1 MTVRRRVGALAL
13 AALVLLGAAIA
24 TAGPDAIPA
33 SGLGGGPGWVR
44 GLYGD
49 GLGVGGGALIWLERG
64 ALVAYAAV
72 LLCAPALPS
81 RWLWIA
87 MSGLVAAFAASGPL
101 LSLDVFSYASYAR
114 LEALHG
120 LNPYEAVPADVPGDS
135 ALPFL
140 IDNRD
145 VSSAYGPL
153 FTLVT
158 LPLAQLGLGW
168 AVFSLK
174 AVAAASVLGTA
185 GLAAR
190 LAVARGL
197 DPRPAAA
204 LVALNPVVLVHV
216 VGGGHNDALAALLMA
231 AGASAAVAGAAAG
244 GAAGLVAAVAIKAS
258 SAFLLPFA
266 LIQGW
271 VRDRRLLVG
280 IAVLG
285 LLAAGAA
292 LLAFGPP
299 LGSIWDVA
307 AENQR
312 RGTSLS
318 LPSLL
323 ADELGAGRSAVRDLM
338 RDLSLAACLVL
349 LGGVW
354 LRGWDWI
361 RAGAWAGFLLLAG
374 SNYLPPWYLIL
385 PLPLVA
391 VSRDRSLVVASVL
404 LTALLL
410 RQQVPGLGA

>member
-24 TAGPDAIPA
+24 AAGPDAIPA
-33 SGLGGGPGWVR
+33 AGLDGGPAWVR

-49 GLGVGGGALIWLERG
+49 GLGIGGGALIWLERG

-72 LLCAPALPS
+72 LLCAAALPF

-87 MSGLVAAFAASGPL
+87 MAGLVLLFAASGPL
-101 LSLDVFSYASYAR
+101 LSLDVFSYVSYAR

-120 LNPYEAVPADVPGDS
+120 LNPYEAVPADVPGD
-135 ALPFL
+135 ATLPFL
-140 IDNRD
+140 VDNRD

-153 FTLVT
+153 FTLIT
-158 LPLAQLGLGW
+158 LPLAHLGLAW

-174 AVAAASVLGTA
+174 AIAAASVLGA
-185 GLAAR
+185 AAVAAR

-204 LVALNPVVLVHV
+204 LVALNPIVLVHV
-216 VGGGHNDALAALLMA
+216 VGGGHNDAPAALLLA
-231 AGASAAVAGAAAG
+231 AGTSAAVAGMGAG
-244 GAAGLVAAVAIKAS
+244 GAAGLVGAVAVKAS
-258 SAFLLPFA
+258 AAFLLPFA
-266 LIQGW
+266 AVEGW
-271 VRDRRLLVG
+271 VRDRRLLAG
-280 IAVLG
+280 IAIIG

-292 LLAFGPP
+292 LLAFGSP

-307 AENQR
+307 ADNQR

-323 ADELGAGRSAVRDLM
+323 ADVLGVGRPAIRDLM
-338 RDLSLAACLVL
+338 RDLSLAGCLIL

-374 SNYLPPWYLIL
+374 SNYLPPWYLVL

-391 VSRDRSLVVASVL
+391 VSRDRTLVVASVL
-404 LTALLL
+404 LTGLLL